1 MKILAFTPYG
11 SMIGG
16 ANRSF
21 LMVLGGL
28 KNTYHHEIHVVVPQE
43 GKLTEELSKE
53 GISYRVAPSH
63 TLSGIKSLSPI
74 NLFRLLRYEVRA
86 AADKKTAKAL
96 AKEFADESFD
106 IVYINDTDNYLGA
119 LVALE
124 MGLPYVWH
132 FRSLVPSNMRFI
144 ASGRKI
150 YGSCSRIITISE
162 RMKSLL
168 VKNKTMP
175 ADRVTMIHN
184 GIPVP
189 ENLPMSDQSTQNG
202 FHFVL
207 CGRITPD
214 KGHTDAIRAIAL
226 LSERG
231 YNDIYLHIA
240 GSTPSGDVTEYLT
253 ALKTEISALNIE
265 DRIIFEGLVDNMA
278 DFRTRMNGE
287 LMCSVCEPFGRVTLE
302 GMRSGLVVIGSNTG
316 GTPEIINDGIT
327 GLLYEQGS
335 HTDLADKIERVYKNE
350 AERSAIIANAI
361 DYSRTHFTAD
371 TNVSEVNAVIA
382 EAHKE
387 FKKQN
392 GIG

>member
-21 LMVLGGL
+21 LMVLSGL
-28 KNTYHHEIHVVVPQE
+28 KNTYHHEIHVVVPKE
-43 GKLTEELSKE
+43 EKLTEELSKV
-53 GISYRVAPSH
+53 GISYSVAPSH

-86 AADKKTAKAL
+86 AIDRKTAKAL
-96 AKEFADESFD
+96 AKELAGEGFD

-119 LVALE
+119 MVALE

-144 ASGRKI
+144 ASGKKI
-150 YGSCSRIITISE
+150 YGNCSRIITISE

-175 ADRVTMIHN
+175 ADRITMIHN

-189 ENLPMSDQSTQNG
+189 ENLPVSDQSAENG

-214 KGHTDAIRAIAL
+214 KGHTDAIRALAL
-226 LSERG
+226 LRDRG
-231 YNDIYLHIA
+231 YGDIYLHIA
-240 GSTPSGDVTEYLT
+240 GATPSGGATEYLA
-253 ALKTEISALNIE
+253 ALKTEISDLNIE
-265 DRIIFEGLVDNMA
+265 DRVIFEGLVDNMA
-278 DFRTRMNGE
+278 DFRTHMNGE

-302 GMRSGLVVIGSNTG
+302 GMRSGLIVIGSNTG
-316 GTPEIINDGIT
+316 GTPEIINDGVT

-350 AERSAIIANAI
+350 SERAAIIASGLEF
-361 DYSRTHFTAD
+361 SRTHFTAE
-371 TNVSEVNAVIA
+371 TNVCAVNAVIA